1 MNNPTMRRTQ
11 VVRPA
16 GAGHETLYVVLI
28 SLLIVVLAATVVWM
42 RGERE
47 DEQTIASHQVDAR
60 RDLTAAEQGIYTDLR
75 VAFDEIQL
83 LREETAA
90 VPGVDALAAEGLP
103 PFVVDAGSQ
112 SRGSH
117 QWLWLQTG
125 AYLGRSQDLQ
135 LAGSFLLI
143 LPGGQQ
149 RPGRCLATPR
159 QRRRHPGRL
168 RPGCIDRRWL
178 AAGGQPLRRRGHP
191 RTPSLNP
198 RNRPCSAPHS
208 P

>member
-1 MNNPTMRRTQ
+1 MRRTQ

-16 GAGHETLYVVLI
+16 GAGHETLYVVLV

-47 DEQTIASHQVDAR
+47 DEQAIASHQVDAR

-90 VPGVDALAAEGLP
+90 VPGVDALAAESLP

-125 AYLGRSQDLQ
+125 AYLGRSQDPQ

-143 LPGGQQ
+143 LPGDSSGQADVWL
-149 RPGRCLATPR
+149 RRDSAAVTPDDLD
-159 QRRRHPGRL
+159 QAAL
-168 RPGCIDRRWL
+168 I
-178 AAGGQPLRRRGHP
+178 AAGWRQVVSHYDAGVTREHRH
-191 RTPSLNP
+191 
-198 RNRPCSAPHS
+198 
-208 P
+208 

>member
-90 VPGVDALAAEGLP
+90 VPGVDALAAESLP

-125 AYLGRSQDLQ
+125 AYLGRSQDPQ

-143 LPGGQQ
+143 LPGDSSGQADVWL
-149 RPGRCLATPR
+149 RRDSAAVTPDDLG
-159 QRRRHPGRL
+159 QAAL
-168 RPGCIDRRWL
+168 I
-178 AAGGQPLRRRGHP
+178 AAGWRQVVSHYDAGVTREHRH
-191 RTPSLNP
+191 
-198 RNRPCSAPHS
+198 
-208 P
+208 

>member
-47 DEQTIASHQVDAR
+47 DEQAIASHQVDAR

-90 VPGVDALAAEGLP
+90 VPSVDALAAEGLP

-125 AYLGRSQDLQ
+125 AYLGRSQDPQ

-143 LPGGQQ
+143 LPGDSSGQADVWL
-149 RPGRCLATPR
+149 RRDSAAVTPDDLD
-159 QRRRHPGRL
+159 QAAL
-168 RPGCIDRRWL
+168 I
-178 AAGGQPLRRRGHP
+178 AAGWRQVVSHYDAGVTREHRH
-191 RTPSLNP
+191 
-198 RNRPCSAPHS
+198 
-208 P
+208 

>member
-125 AYLGRSQDLQ
+125 AYLGRSQDPQ

-143 LPGGQQ
+143 LPGDSSGQADVWL
-149 RPGRCLATPR
+149 RRDSAAVTPDDFD
-159 QRRRHPGRL
+159 QAAL
-168 RPGCIDRRWL
+168 I
-178 AAGGQPLRRRGHP
+178 AAGWRQVVSHYDAGVTREHRH
-191 RTPSLNP
+191 
-198 RNRPCSAPHS
+198 
-208 P
+208 